1 MWKMKTRRQ
10 KMTTNKKEPLCGH
23 TETQNKE
30 DVQVN
35 IKDYYITIL
44 MAVTTIIAG
53 WHIVDVWS
61 GVVTMLCGCC
71 AVMSFAKALNEEV
84 DE

>member
-1 MWKMKTRRQ
+1 MRKMKTRRQ
-10 KMTTNKKEPLCGH
+10 KMTRNKREPLCGH

-61 GVVTMLCGCC
+61 GLVTMLCGL
-71 AVMSFAKALNEEV
+71 VTIGLF
-84 DE
+84 DEAIRR